1 MERQGQLASPAGD
14 RRALPVVVLGLL
26 VGIVPSLAVR
36 PPDGGGP
43 VVVGVYVL
51 WVVAALV
58 GLATVAAGLHSYRTE
73 NLRPAMTAATT
84 VTGLILV
91 IAIGAL
97 VETSG
102 GPLIPL
108 WAWLVA
114 GALAVGVALAVTERF
129 VGE

>member
-1 MERQGQLASPAGD
+1 MEGRGRLASSTGD

-36 PPDGGGP
+36 PPDDGGP
-43 VVVGVYVL
+43 VVVGVYVF
-51 WVVAALV
+51 WVVAGLV
-58 GLATVAAGLHSYRTE
+58 GLGTVAAGLRSYRTGD
-73 NLRPAMTAATT
+73 LRPAMTAATT
-84 VTGLILV
+84 VTGLVLV

-114 GALAVGVALAVTERF
+114 GALAVGVALAVTNRF
-129 VGE
+129 VAE

>member
-1 MERQGQLASPAGD
+1 MERQGRLASSAGD

-26 VGIVPSLAVR
+26 VGIVPSLTVR

-43 VVVGVYVL
+43 VVVGVYAL
-51 WVVAALV
+51 WVIAGVV
-58 GLATVAAGLHSYRTE
+58 GLGTVAAGLRSYRTGDF
-73 NLRPAMTAATT
+73 RPAMTAATT
-84 VTGLILV
+84 VTGLIAV
-91 IAIGAL
+91 IAIGGL

-108 WAWLVA
+108 WAWLAA
-114 GALAVGVALAVTERF
+114 GALAVGVALAVTNRF